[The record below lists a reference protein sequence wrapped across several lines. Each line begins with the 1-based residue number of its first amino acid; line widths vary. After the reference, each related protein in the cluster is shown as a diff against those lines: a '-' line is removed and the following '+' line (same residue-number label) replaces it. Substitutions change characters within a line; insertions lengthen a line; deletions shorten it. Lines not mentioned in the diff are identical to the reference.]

1 MTQNQL
7 ILKAIIAAL
16 RGRGT
21 RCTFQKLVT
30 ENDPSMEMAQ
40 KLASTQSDE
49 VAIGQFQT
57 TTPTAYDLNGTKLS
71 TGTQHLFYKAIKSKR
86 RKPERM
92 KTTVMLDRTRH
103 AAKALSGQTPTDKE
117 IWKSLNHKD
126 ISRTTSAYLWRGM
139 HQAYKIGE
147 HWRNIPT
154 FEHWA
159 ECRHCEVD
167 DSMEHILIECEAPGR
182 ETLWNLARELW
193 EMTGHDWPEINLGS
207 IFACGLAHFKTARG
221 KPDRGAD
228 RLFRILIS
236 ETAHLIWK
244 LRGSDPTKYFSER
257 EIHNRW
263 LSCIN
268 QRLRLDLLLTDRHKF
283 GNRASNFKLVLS
295 TWKRVLMDAENL
307 QDTQILQSRVLV
319 GIDPLQ

>member
-1 MTQNQL
+1 M
-7 ILKAIIAAL
+7 
-16 RGRGT
+16 G
-21 RCTFQKLVT
+21 
-30 ENDPSMEMAQ
+30 MAK
-40 KLASTQSDE
+40 KLASTQSDD
-49 VAIGQFQT
+49 VALGQFQT
-57 TTPTAYDLNGTKLS
+57 VTPTAYDLNGTKLS
-71 TGTQHLFYKAIKSKR
+71 TGTQHLFYKAIKSKH

-126 ISRTTSAYLWRGM
+126 ILRTTSAYRWRGM
-139 HQAYKIGE
+139 HQAHKIGE

-159 ECRHCEVD
+159 ECHHCEVD

-182 ETLWNLARELW
+182 ETLWNLARDLW

-207 IFACGLAHFKTARG
+207 MFACGLAHFKTARV
-221 KPDRGAD
+221 
-228 RLFRILIS
+228 S

-244 LRGSDPTKYFSER
+244 LRCADPTKYFSER

-263 LSCIN
+263 LSY
-268 QRLRLDLLLTDRHKF
+268 LLLTDRHKF
-283 GNRASNFKLVLS
+283 RNRASNFKLVLS
-295 TWKRVLMDAENL
+295 TWKHILMDAENL